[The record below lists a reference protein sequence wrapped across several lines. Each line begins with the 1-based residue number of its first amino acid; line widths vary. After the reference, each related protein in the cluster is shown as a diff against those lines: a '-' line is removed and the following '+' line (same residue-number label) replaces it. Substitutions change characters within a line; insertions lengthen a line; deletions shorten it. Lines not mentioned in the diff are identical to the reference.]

1 MGLCPSLSELQTAR
15 PGAAL
20 LHAPLQLASTSCQY
34 RTNAAHLQT
43 RPDRGQPVETP
54 HLEHLPLGWNSRAEG
69 RALESLESRAALAA
83 RPRRGVAQVGEGGL
97 SAAGLVRHL

>member
-54 HLEHLPLGWNSRAEG
+54 QLAVRRRNF
-69 RALESLESRAALAA
+69 SLA
-83 RPRRGVAQVGEGGL
+83 PRRVGGSFEAGEGDLGAVGDAEL
-97 SAAGLVRHL
+97 AHNLADMNLYGSLANS